1 MVKTLCP
8 AVRDISLNRAIYK
21 EIFYFYMYKK
31 ENYNKGKNGEEM
43 ARDFLL
49 KKGFELIES
58 NYENKIGEID
68 LIMINKDWLVFVEVK
83 LKIGDKF
90 GTPEEMINRRKLSQV
105 KRVAESY
112 LVLEKKKVKRFEKFR
127 IDAVC
132 IVLDEDEEIQRITHY
147 ENI

>member
-1 MVKTLCP
+1 M
-8 AVRDISLNRAIYK
+8 
-21 EIFYFYMYKK
+21 FKK

-43 ARDFLL
+43 ARDLL
-49 KKGFELIES
+49 VKKGYELVEM

-68 LIMINKDWLVFVEVK
+68 LIIVDKDFLVFVEVK

-90 GTPEEMINRRKLSQV
+90 GTPEEMINKRKLYKI

-112 LVLEKKKVKRFEKFR
+112 LVLEKRKVKKFEKYR

-132 IVLDEDEEIQRITHY
+132 IVLNEDEIVERITHY